1 MSDIMEFANE
11 ITYRDLGVMASCVMN
26 DCEKFGMTYGCTINC
41 PVLQDGKCELQDYEN
56 KELYNEFLET
66 YGGNK

>member
-1 MSDIMEFANE
+1 MSDMMDFANE
-11 ITYRDLGVMASCVMN
+11 IACRDLGVMASCVMN
-26 DCEKFGMTYGCTINC
+26 DCEKFGMMYGCRIDC
-41 PVLQDGKCELQDYEN
+41 PVLQDGKCELQDAEN